1 MIESCSFR
9 RMIFCIIFFSI
20 ISAVV
25 FYLESRMEESIDRG
39 DVVLK
44 KFIAWRGSDST
55 SVTNSPSNLTHPRN
69 IPLNASQKHSGVTEP
84 SSESYPPAAS
94 SILCYKDEPF
104 TVIEECVRCSS
115 FERDA
120 LRTEYCAE
128 SGYYDKLNCTLSGR
142 LGLRSCY
149 SRGDYASMR
158 FNIMMASWML
168 MAVTSYVVVSWRR
181 GLLDRRAYLRVQ
193 QQLAS

>member
-1 MIESCSFR
+1 
-9 RMIFCIIFFSI
+9 
-20 ISAVV
+20 
-25 FYLESRMEESIDRG
+25 ME
-39 DVVLK
+39 L
-44 KFIAWRGSDST
+44 
-55 SVTNSPSNLTHPRN
+55 
-69 IPLNASQKHSGVTEP
+69 QHSGVTEP

-120 LRTEYCAE
+120 LRTGEFVLENVAHHIWKFISRCDDPE
-128 SGYYDKLNCTLSGR
+128 SGR